1 MEKTPIEN
9 YGNPKGK
16 GKGNMIICLI
26 INLILLALAIT
37 FIALYAHEKDKN
49 KKKDSNNNNNSTNPE
64 TEPLSLW
71 SDFDDDGPKKILLN
85 YIKKITDENGVDY
98 VPKEDRI
105 AVFDF
110 DGTLFQET
118 DPTYCDHKLYMYRV
132 FNDTNYKD
140 KATEKQKEV
149 ANTIKEYADMGKL
162 PPLDIENG

>member
-149 ANTIKEYADMGKL
+149 ANTIKEYADIGKL